1 MPCSPVQHRHRVLRC
16 PVVPSFSPRPR
27 IRCGRLP
34 RGPHLAS
41 GRQAHPPLSSFR
53 GATPARRSVRRR
65 IARAARLMPF
75 AAHGTP
81 SPRCCCSRQCWRS
94 SSACGS
100 GATRRARSSCPA
112 PRQRSPAWRSSACR
126 HGDRPLPRALRG
138 GPAVERCARAVQS
151 PVRTAPRSARPMQ
164 SPVRA
169 VQRRARTQSRVAPIR
184 ARVGRKARSAAA
196 HAGAS
201 PAHVHARA
209 AQRSARRTGAGTRP
223 PHARLRERRARQG
236 SGRKDAG
243 LRRRRPLARAAASC
257 RRSKA
262 LIPDP
267 SPAGGREQS
276 AFSNPVDDPASRSV
290 YPAAAVISDSRTD
303 QR

>member
-169 VQRRARTQSRVAPIR
+169 VQRRARARNPASRQSGRASGARHAPLPRTRVRVPHTCTRVPRSDPRVAPAQARVRRTHACVKGAR
-184 ARVGRKARSAAA
+184 ARGRDARTQGCV
-196 HAGAS
+196 AGV
-201 PAHVHARA
+201 PWP
-209 AQRSARRTGAGTRP
+209 GP
-223 PHARLRERRARQG
+223 PL
-236 SGRKDAG
+236 
-243 LRRRRPLARAAASC
+243 
-257 RRSKA
+257 
-262 LIPDP
+262 
-267 SPAGGREQS
+267 PAGEAR
-276 AFSNPVDDPASRSV
+276 P
-290 YPAAAVISDSRTD
+290 
-303 QR
+303 